1 LEYSKEKDEM
11 KVKANFLVT
20 AKILD
25 KKWTFKI
32 PENAFDLI

>member
-11 KVKANFLVT
+11 KVKTNFLII

-25 KKWTFKI
+25 KKRTFEI

>member
-1 LEYSKEKDEM
+1 VEYSKEKDEM
-11 KVKANFLVT
+11 KVKANFLIT

-25 KKWTFKI
+25 KKRSFEI